1 MKSAI
6 FIDADGRN
14 VTQKKVAAKIDYPF
28 DFSELVAAEGA
39 SISAYTV
46 TVAGVSKTAEA
57 QVGDVIFVTVEGGTA
72 GQEASIKVLVT
83 VGDAQGNKFP
93 LDLFLKVVA

>member
-6 FIDADGRN
+6 FIDAEGRN

-39 SISAYTV
+39 AINSYTV
-46 TVAGVSKTAEA
+46 TVAGVTKTADT

-83 VGDAQGNKFP
+83 LGDVQGNKFP